1 MCSHGEEDSM
11 LFLGNHTLCLRCDHI
26 RIKIVK
32 ERYEKFEEISGKK
45 KIRWSIGSIR
55 PFGIKSEHF
64 IVRLMVFNATFNTI
78 SVISWW

>member
-45 KIRWSIGSIR
+45 K
-55 PFGIKSEHF
+55 
-64 IVRLMVFNATFNTI
+64 NTMI
-78 SVISWW
+78 YRKYSTIWY

>member
-45 KIRWSIGSIR
+45 
-55 PFGIKSEHF
+55 
-64 IVRLMVFNATFNTI
+64 NTMI
-78 SVISWW
+78 YRKYSTIWY